1 MRVRGVCFQG
11 AVPGGAWGAIR
22 GIGWGCG

>member
-22 GIGWGCG
+22 GIGWGC